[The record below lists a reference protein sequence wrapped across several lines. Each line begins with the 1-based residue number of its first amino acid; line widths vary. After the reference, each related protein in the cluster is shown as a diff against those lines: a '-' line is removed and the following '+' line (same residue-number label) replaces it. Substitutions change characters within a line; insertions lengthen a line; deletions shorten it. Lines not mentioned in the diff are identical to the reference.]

1 MNSHDVGSSS
11 SSSAKGHAPF
21 HRQTSHPMAA
31 RHDKKVSRLHS
42 VESRSQQKGADIID
56 LTSDGDDLT
65 LVPASTWFGKK
76 SKRIPSPNLGF
87 LIQVRK
93 SPKNPY
99 YPLLTTSWIL
109 SKSLSPLNTYENIL
123 KGSVS
128 LIRKLKLELKLSTIS
143 RAGRP
148 LDDRCLWC
156 QFLTL
161 YN

>member
-1 MNSHDVGSSS
+1 MNSRDVGSSS

-99 YPLLTTSWIL
+99 YPKIDHWKSGVCGASSLHSPINSVYIYVATCKLIILCFWI
-109 SKSLSPLNTYENIL
+109 
-123 KGSVS
+123 
-128 LIRKLKLELKLSTIS
+128 
-143 RAGRP
+143 
-148 LDDRCLWC
+148 
-156 QFLTL
+156 F
-161 YN
+161 